1 MGLIVDS
8 QTPVDAELTNGADT
22 WAIVCVWDA
31 GILMNNTVFYSLKI
45 DGFKANM
52 FLSIRWMKNDRWR

>member
-8 QTPVDAELTNGADT
+8 QTPVDAVLTNGADT
-22 WAIVCVWDA
+22 WAIVCVSDA

-45 DGFKANM
+45 DGFKANT
-52 FLSIRWMKNDRWR
+52 FLSIR

>member
-31 GILMNNTVFYSLKI
+31 GILMNNTVFYYLKI
-45 DGFKANM
+45 DGFKANT
-52 FLSIRWMKNDRWR
+52 FLSIR